1 MSNYFSYL
9 PDLAYQSFL
18 PGSNSS
24 QNYVLAKNLF
34 RRVQVREDVYNSL
47 TSFVK
52 YEIPDGY
59 RPDNAANDL
68 YGDPD
73 LDWVIIVT
81 ANIIHLRDEWPLSN
95 YQLYNY
101 AENKYKD
108 NLNRIKFY
116 ETTEVRDSKNRLILP
131 AGKVVTENFTIPNPS
146 NQNANLNPVSG
157 ITNYEYETRLND
169 EKRTIYVL
177 KPLYIEQFLLDM
189 RREMEYTESS
199 QYIDDKLIVT
209 ENTLN
214 KSP

>member
-68 YGDPD
+68 YGDPN

-101 AENKYKD
+101 AENKYKGD
-108 NLNRIKFY
+108 LNRIKFY

-146 NQNANLNPVSG
+146 NPNANLNPVAG

-199 QYIDDKLIVT
+199 QYIDDRLIVT

>member
-1 MSNYFSYL
+1 MAEYFSYL

-18 PGSNSS
+18 PGSNST
-24 QNYVLAKNLF
+24 QNYVLTKNLF
-34 RRVQVREDVYNSL
+34 RRVKVREDVYNSL

-68 YGDPD
+68 YGNPD
-73 LDWVIIVT
+73 YDWIIITT

-95 YQLYNY
+95 YHLYNY
-101 AENKYKD
+101 AENKYKGD
-108 NLNRIKFY
+108 LNRTRFY

-131 AGKVVTENFTIPNPS
+131 AGKVVSENFTIPNPT
-146 NQNANLNPVSG
+146 NPTATMNPVVG
-157 ITNYEYETRLND
+157 VTNYEYETRLN
-169 EKRTIYVL
+169 EKKRTIYVL
-177 KPLYIEQFLLDM
+177 KSLYLDQFLFDM

-199 QYIDDKLIVT
+199 QYINDTLIAT